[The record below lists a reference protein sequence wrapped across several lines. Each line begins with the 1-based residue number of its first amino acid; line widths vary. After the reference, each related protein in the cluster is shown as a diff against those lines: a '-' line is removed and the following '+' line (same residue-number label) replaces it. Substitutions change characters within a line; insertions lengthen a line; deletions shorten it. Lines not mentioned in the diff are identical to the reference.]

1 MSAVHECPIPADAL
15 AMHALAPITY
25 ADAYVVRAPE
35 GMTPEDYARAMFANP
50 PGWVTFLTRLRDR
63 IVSLVGLKTAADLI
77 GEGLARKRGDGVRF
91 SPFKILAADENQLL
105 FGVDDRHLD
114 FRLSIQRVGAPS
126 EFCVV
131 TAVKLHNW
139 LGRLYFLPVKPLHRL
154 VVPAMM
160 RKAGASF

>member
-1 MSAVHECPIPADAL
+1 MSLVRKSRVPDDAL
-15 AMHALAPITY
+15 AMHALSPITY

-91 SPFKILAADENQLL
+91 SPFKILAADDDQLL

-114 FRLSIQRVGAPS
+114 FRLSIQRMGTPS

-131 TAVKLHNW
+131 TAVKLHNL
-139 LGRLYFLPVKPLHRL
+139 LGRLYFLPVKPLHKII
-154 VVPAMM
+154 VPAMM
-160 RKAGASF
+160 RRAASL